1 MLFIK
6 NIESNGFDLDFVV
19 LKDGRVLGVDDA
31 TVVLYKSMQDF
42 EDMRNIDRQSIDL
55 SKENT
60 TKEFNDYF
68 PDQTELSN
76 EVIKHHLA
84 MHDLPVSDMLMS
96 FARSIYAECKM
107 NQSID
112 LGK

>member
-1 MLFIK
+1 M
-6 NIESNGFDLDFVV
+6 
-19 LKDGRVLGVDDA
+19 
-31 TVVLYKSMQDF
+31 
-42 EDMRNIDRQSIDL
+42 
-55 SKENT
+55 
-60 TKEFNDYF
+60 KEFNDYF

-76 EVIKHHLA
+76 EVIEHYLK
-84 MHDLPVSDMLMS
+84 MHDIPMSDLVMS